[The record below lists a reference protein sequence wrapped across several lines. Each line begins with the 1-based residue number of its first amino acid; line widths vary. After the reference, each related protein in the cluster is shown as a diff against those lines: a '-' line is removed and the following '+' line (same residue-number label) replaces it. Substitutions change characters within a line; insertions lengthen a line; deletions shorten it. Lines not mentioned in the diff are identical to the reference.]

1 MNVVANDAGSAAGRP
16 YWFFEDVRPR
26 YRLGRQNPLN
36 FALHESQTLSFVLN
50 TINQLRAI
58 IRAKQIGNTTSY
70 IVQVTARSS
79 SKVRLSVDLVVVGN
93 GCLGLSILP
102 VSYSKNSTLHRTKSS
117 SFPPSFPRVKTTSL
131 LAKEVTKFLFH
142 ASSSQLSSSF
152 NIIAISFARVQK
164 TECSSICSIF
174 RTTTIDLSTSL
185 NIDWT
190 VVYNCIMVKMRFD
203 IALFSSLAV
212 YAVSAMPVP
221 ADNGGNNAPPN
232 PNSPNDCVR
241 DVWAENSFGPNSE
254 VIEVVDHDSLSP
266 NELTHEQHL
275 GNSQYWPSQSIQ
287 RQYLRSKCSCLRG
300 RSDDSNFLNAQ
311 TPEQGA
317 AFFGNAAASVP
328 SSDSS
333 ATLGIFGSG
342 ASSSIPPNVFR
353 GPSHAGV
360 SSSSGKG
367 WVIAGNRYGANARV
381 NMGKTGCGRFRGWI
395 MPISP
400 FGPKSIIPYSGREL
414 READFGV

>member
-1 MNVVANDAGSAAGRP
+1 
-16 YWFFEDVRPR
+16 
-26 YRLGRQNPLN
+26 
-36 FALHESQTLSFVLN
+36 
-50 TINQLRAI
+50 
-58 IRAKQIGNTTSY
+58 
-70 IVQVTARSS
+70 
-79 SKVRLSVDLVVVGN
+79 
-93 GCLGLSILP
+93 
-102 VSYSKNSTLHRTKSS
+102 
-117 SFPPSFPRVKTTSL
+117 
-131 LAKEVTKFLFH
+131 
-142 ASSSQLSSSF
+142 
-152 NIIAISFARVQK
+152 
-164 TECSSICSIF
+164 
-174 RTTTIDLSTSL
+174 
-185 NIDWT
+185 
-190 VVYNCIMVKMRFD
+190 MVKMRFD

-254 VIEVVDHDSLSP
+254 VIEGIRSTGRRS
-266 NELTHEQHL
+266 QFS
-275 GNSQYWPSQSIQ
+275 GNTF
-287 RQYLRSKCSCLRG
+287 G
-300 RSDDSNFLNAQ
+300 ANARVCVGDL

-333 ATLGIFGSG
+333 ARPRTQTPSSHQFPGSTLGIFGSG

-381 NMGKTGCGRFRGWI
+381 NMGVSVILCVTI
-395 MPISP
+395 
-400 FGPKSIIPYSGREL
+400 
-414 READFGV
+414 